1 VVVFEK
7 RKLQLFKIKNLKF
20 GVKIRVI
27 LREGSLDRKV
37 VLTKEAPA
45 PIGPYSQAVEAG
57 NFIFCSGQIPL
68 DPQTGQLIQGDISA
82 QTKRILDNFEAVL
95 KAAGSSLSRAV
106 KLTVYLTNLG
116 DFDVLNR
123 VLAERFTEEP
133 PARAVVQVSAL
144 PKNASIEM
152 DLIALKT

>member
-1 VVVFEK
+1 VQNV
-7 RKLQLFKIKNLKF
+7 LSPDKNLEDL
-20 GVKIRVI
+20 V
-27 LREGSLDRKV
+27 ERKV
-37 VLTKEAPA
+37 ISSDGAPK
-45 PIGPYSQAVEAG
+45 PIGPYSQAIEAG

-68 DPQTGQLIQGDISA
+68 DPQSGQLIQGDISA

-95 KAAGSSLSRAV
+95 KAAGSSLDKAV

-116 DFDVLNR
+116 DFDALNK
-123 VLAERFTEEP
+123 VLASRFTHEP

-144 PKNASIEM
+144 PKNASVEM